1 MHCIRAFVHHW
12 VDPLNQY
19 QCNNIIVLYV
29 TGHTVSALSQTNT
42 KVASKISCGVVVVLV
57 TQLLS

>member
-12 VDPLNQY
+12 VDPLNKLSMY
-19 QCNNIIVLYV
+19 SIIVLYL

-42 KVASKISCGVVVVLV
+42 KAASKILCGVVVVLV